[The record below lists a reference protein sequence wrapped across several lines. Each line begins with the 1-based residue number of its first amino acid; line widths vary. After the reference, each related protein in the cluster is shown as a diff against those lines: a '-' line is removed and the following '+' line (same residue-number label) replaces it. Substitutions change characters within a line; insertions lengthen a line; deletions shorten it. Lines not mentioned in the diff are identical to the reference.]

1 MHRTLLTAAA
11 VAALAHPAIASA
23 QAAPEP
29 IDDVAVYGPAVGPD
43 GSILSVIAGGGWRDG
58 LDAAVE
64 ATRGWATELAIR
76 AETAVVAGG
85 IVLHRYRHTVAGG
98 MIGCVAG
105 AAVGTTVSAGA
116 GLATGGAALA
126 ATGPAAALGCGVG
139 AAYGASLGYPLDTMY
154 DLP

>member
-1 MHRTLLTAAA
+1 MQQVFEPNMENAVSFQGRTAMGRAAVAAA
-11 VAALAHPAIASA
+11 VATVLMLPAGQA
-23 QAAPEP
+23 QA
-29 IDDVAVYGPAVGPD
+29 
-43 GSILSVIAGGGWRDG
+43 GWRDSLG
-58 LDAAVE
+58 AAVE
-64 ATRGWATELAIR
+64 ATRDWATELAIG